1 MNIFLFQE
9 IRQKLKHR
17 LQLSDLLIKPVQR
30 IMKYQLL
37 LRVGWLCSVCS
48 DLLYIDLLAPVK
60 RKTKDLM
67 PIVEIY
73 IRYTEE
79 LAQINLTLLLQWVM
93 TKLTEM
99 KFTMVKTLCIK
110 SFKSIDYL
118 HSFVPHNNIILTVG
132 KLLWVGIRP
141 SINDCLLVFTRT
153 YLSIQ
158 NEQGNPQTASK
169 KLSMSCVWFLKQLMT
184 WCK

>member
-48 DLLYIDLLAPVK
+48 DLLYIDLLAPV
-60 RKTKDLM
+60 TKENQRFNAHCKNL
-67 PIVEIY
+67 Y
-73 IRYTEE
+73 TYTEE

-110 SFKSIDYL
+110 SFKSLNYL
-118 HSFVPHNNIILTVG
+118 HSFVPHNNIILTV
-132 KLLWVGIRP
+132 
-141 SINDCLLVFTRT
+141 LVNFCE
-153 YLSIQ
+153 L
-158 NEQGNPQTASK
+158 E
-169 KLSMSCVWFLKQLMT
+169 
-184 WCK
+184 